1 MARETIKQKTLR
13 LEQEIATWKNRYN
26 TMLLDYHRLEQEKQ
40 DLLDT
45 KESDFSSSSLYQSMD
60 REISRLKAK
69 NIILENENKR
79 LKEKISEQIKMLEE
93 RPEKVEE
100 HNARHAGRRP
110 DDKKQQSRYR
120 QFADL
125 LAEHRP
131 MREIMQIMNISRST
145 FYNYY
150 RRISEQNINF
160 LDNPDN

>member
-1 MARETIKQKTLR
+1 
-13 LEQEIATWKNRYN
+13 
-26 TMLLDYHRLEQEKQ
+26 MLLDYHRLEQEKQ

-93 RPEKVEE
+93 QPAKVEK
-100 HNARHAGRRP
+100 HNARHAGRKP
-110 DDKKQQSRYR
+110 DNPEIQAKRQ
-120 QFADL
+120 QFAAL

-131 MREIMQIMNISRST
+131 MREIMQIMNISKST
-145 FYNYY
+145 FYSY
-150 RRISEQNINF
+150 RRYTTEQNINY
-160 LDNPDN
+160 LDSTDN